1 MKPVTLL
8 VLAVPWSFA
17 SASQAQTMTVEIIDQ
32 MDSSTRY
39 SYYVPEQSTTRANAN
54 ATCYGASST
63 VSCSG
68 SAISRTTSTPARS
81 GGYDV
86 SGATLS
92 LLLVD
97 GRIAVV
103 NCASKYALKADYV
116 NRRSC
121 RVPPS
126 RYIQAEFKGDN
137 AKLRWPVSLDGT
149 KFQTETY
156 KIIAVRP

>member
-1 MKPVTLL
+1 MKSATLFAAAAFWQ
-8 VLAVPWSFA
+8 LAFA
-17 SASQAQTMTVEIIDQ
+17 SQPQTMTVEIIDQ
-32 MDSSTRY
+32 QDSSTRY
-39 SYYVPEQSTTRANAN
+39 SYFIPEQSTTRENGN
-54 ATCYGASST
+54 ATCYGASSSVT
-63 VSCSG
+63 CSG
-68 SAISRTTSTPARS
+68 SATSRTTTMPART

-126 RYIQAEFKGDN
+126 RYIQAEFKGDS